1 METTAKLIYEDLR
14 TRYNKAV
21 IGKKELANE
30 LGVSL
35 STIDNYI
42 HRGIGIPPYKKLGT
56 AHNARVVFNLVDVAN
71 FLSQTIKTA

>member
-14 TRYNKAV
+14 ARYNKAV
-21 IGKKELANE
+21 IGKKELAKE

-42 HRGIGIPPYKKLGT
+42 HRGFGIPPYKKLGT

-71 FLSQTIKTA
+71 FLAQTTKTA